1 MPTIEQLEQL
11 LDQEPDDVFL
21 NFGLSMALATAGRLD
36 EALERFDRTLHLDAD
51 YVPAYFQKARV
62 LADDDRTPEARKT
75 LETGIAVARRVGNE
89 HATGEMSE
97 YLAMLEE

>member
-11 LDQEPDDVFL
+11 LDREPDDVFL
-21 NFGLSMALATAGRLD
+21 NFGLSMALAATGRLD
-36 EALERFDRTLHLDAD
+36 EALERFDRT
-51 YVPAYFQKARV
+51 
-62 LADDDRTPEARKT
+62 PEARET